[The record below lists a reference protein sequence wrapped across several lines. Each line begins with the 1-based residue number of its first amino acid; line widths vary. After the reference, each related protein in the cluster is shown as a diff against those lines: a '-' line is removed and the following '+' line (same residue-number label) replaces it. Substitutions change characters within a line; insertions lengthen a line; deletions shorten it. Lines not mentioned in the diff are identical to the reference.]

1 MGSIVINDEKCK
13 GCSLCV
19 VTCPKKCIV
28 ISQTK
33 RNRKGY
39 MVAEFAAPENC
50 IGCAMCAKMCPDVCI
65 SVEK

>member
-1 MGSIVINDEKCK
+1 MGSIAINDEKCK

-19 VTCPKKCIV
+19 TTCPKKCIT
-28 ISQTK
+28 ISQIK

-39 MVAEFAAPENC
+39 MVAEFTAPENC

-65 SVEK
+65 TVSK